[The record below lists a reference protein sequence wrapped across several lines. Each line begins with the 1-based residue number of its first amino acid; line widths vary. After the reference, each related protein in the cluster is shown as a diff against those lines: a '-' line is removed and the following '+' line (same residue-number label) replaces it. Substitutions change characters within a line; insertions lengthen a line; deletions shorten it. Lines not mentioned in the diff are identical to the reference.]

1 MKKSK
6 KATAFTSK
14 MKFKNHLES
23 IKATLVDYPSIE
35 RLAKYIPDFV
45 AITWMENAHQINLFL
60 NERDLTRKEM
70 VDEMF
75 ARRTLPTAME
85 TVRLTFF
92 LEGLDLGGVTHVIR
106 HRMFSYSAQS
116 TDPATMEGHDILEN
130 DAFEEHPDLKA
141 RARKLCEDAN
151 NLYIDAID
159 RGMSFYDARQYMPRA
174 KECKYYMSGDL
185 AQFINFINVR
195 LGRQNQPTSD
205 NILALRMRQEIIKV
219 YPQVEKWM
227 PIEQVQWHY
236 INAME
241 HKMNLNTYPPDKL
254 HRKAMEGKTCPVKF
268 AHEKPRD
275 EYSCNDHFE
284 KLFNEIL
291 EGKK

>member
-219 YPQVEKWM
+219 YPQVEKWI
-227 PIEQVQWHY
+227 PVEQVQWHY

-254 HRKAMEGKTCPVKF
+254 HRKAMEGKVPPVKF
-268 AHEKPRD
+268 GHEKPRD